1 MNVTLRQ
8 LQYFIALAETRHFGR
23 AAARVHIS
31 QPALS
36 VQIAAL
42 ETALGAR
49 LIDRTGRGV
58 ILTPTGHAVLAHAR
72 AMMAELRALTDAAR
86 AERGLA
92 GQLTLGVIPTVAPYL
107 LPVALPLLRAR
118 NVTLD
123 LRVREAQTDLLLDDL
138 AAGRLDAAVVAL
150 PSGRAGFEEAPL
162 ATDRFLLAGSEAQIA
177 ALAAR
182 EAPLRPED
190 IAPGRLLLLDEGH
203 CLADQ
208 ALEVCGLDR
217 AATRVDLGASSLA
230 TLAGLVAEGF
240 GLTLLP
246 EIARATESA
255 AAPGLR
261 LARFAP
267 PEPARRL
274 GLLRREGMGDGGWFG
289 ELAALLV
296 EALGGLLPEG
306 ACAPAPRQARRPP
319 EA

>member
-1 MNVTLRQ
+1 MNITLRQ
-8 LQYFIALAETRHFGR
+8 LQYFIALSETRHFGR
-23 AAARVHIS
+23 AAERVHIS

-42 ETALGAR
+42 EATLAAQLV
-49 LIDRTGRGV
+49 DRGGRGV
-58 ILTPTGHAVLAHAR
+58 ILTPTGHAVAAHAR
-72 AMMAELRALTDAAR
+72 KVMAEMRALQDAAR
-86 AERGLA
+86 SERGLS

-123 LRVREAQTDLLLDDL
+123 LRVREAQTEVLLDDL
-138 AAGRLDAAVVAL
+138 ALGRLDAAVIAL
-150 PSGRAGFEEAPL
+150 PSGRPGLEEVHL

-182 EAPLRPED
+182 DAPLHPAD

-255 AAPGLR
+255 AAPGMR
-261 LARFAP
+261 LARFAA

-274 GLLRREGMGDGGWFG
+274 GLVHRAGPGGGGWVD
-289 ELAALLV
+289 ELAALLI
-296 EALGGLLPEG
+296 EALRGLLPEG
-306 ACAPAPRQARRPP
+306 ACAPAPVGGGG
-319 EA
+319 

>member
-1 MNVTLRQ
+1 MDITLRQ
-8 LQYFIALAETRHFGR
+8 LKYFIALSETRHFGR
-23 AAARVHIS
+23 AAERVHIS

-42 ETALGAR
+42 ETTLAAS

-58 ILTPTGHAVLAHAR
+58 VLTPTGHAVAAQAR
-72 AMMAELRALTDAAR
+72 KVMADLRALQDAAR
-86 AERGLA
+86 SERGLS

-107 LPVALPLLRAR
+107 LPVALPMLRAR
-118 NVTLD
+118 NVMLD
-123 LRVREAQTDLLLDDL
+123 LRIREAQTEVLLDDL
-138 AAGRLDAAVVAL
+138 ALGRLDAAVIAL
-150 PSGRAGFEEAPL
+150 PAGRPGLEEVVL

-177 ALAAR
+177 AMAAR
-182 EAPLRPED
+182 EAPLHPTD

-208 ALEVCGLDR
+208 ALDVCGLDR

-246 EIARATESA
+246 EIARTTECA
-255 AAPGLR
+255 AAPGMR
-261 LARFAP
+261 LARFAA

-274 GLLRREGMGDGGWFG
+274 GLVRRAASAGGWFDD
-289 ELAALLV
+289 LAMLLV
-296 EALGGLLPEG
+296 DALRGLLPDG
-306 ACAPAPRQARRPP
+306 ACAPAPVRDST
-319 EA
+319 EF

>member
-1 MNVTLRQ
+1 MNITLRQ
-8 LQYFIALAETRHFGR
+8 LMYFIALSEVRHFGR
-23 AAARVHIS
+23 AAERVNVS

-36 VQIAAL
+36 VQVAAL
-42 ETALGAR
+42 ETALGAQ

-58 ILTPTGHAVLAHAR
+58 ILTPTGHEVLLYAR
-72 AMMAELRALTDAAR
+72 KVMAELRALKDAAQS
-86 AERGLA
+86 ARGLS
-92 GQLTLGVIPTVAPYL
+92 GQLTLGVIPTIAPYL

-123 LRVREAQTDLLLDDL
+123 LRVREAQTEALLEDLVT
-138 AAGRLDAAVVAL
+138 GRLDAAVIAL
-150 PSGRAGFEEAPL
+150 PSGRAGLEEVAL
-162 ATDRFLLAGSEAQIA
+162 ATDRFLLAGSQTQID

-182 EAPLRPED
+182 DVPLHPED

-217 AATRVDLGASSLA
+217 TATRVDLGASSLA

-255 AAPGLR
+255 AAPGMR
-261 LARFAP
+261 LARFAA

-274 GLLRREGMGDGGWFG
+274 GLVRRAGPDGQDWFG
-289 ELAALLV
+289 ELAALLI
-296 EALGGLLPEG
+296 EALRGLLPDG
-306 ACAPAPRQARRPP
+306 ACAPADIATAA
-319 EA
+319 ED

>member
-1 MNVTLRQ
+1 MNITLRQ
-8 LQYFIALAETRHFGR
+8 LQYFIALSETRHFGR
-23 AAARVHIS
+23 AAARAHIS

-36 VQIAAL
+36 VQIAGL
-42 ETALGAR
+42 ESALGAR

-72 AMMAELRALTDAAR
+72 KVMAELRALGDAAR
-86 AERGLA
+86 SERGLS
-92 GQLTLGVIPTVAPYL
+92 GRLTLGVIPTVAPYL

-123 LRVREAQTDLLLDDL
+123 LRVREAQTDTLLEDL
-138 AAGRLDAAVVAL
+138 ASGRLDAAVIAL
-150 PSGRAGFEEAPL
+150 PSGRAGLEEAPL

-182 EAPLRPED
+182 DAPLRPED

-208 ALEVCGLDR
+208 ALAVCGLDR

-255 AAPGLR
+255 AAPGMR
-261 LARFAP
+261 LIRFAA
-267 PEPARRL
+267 PEPARSL
-274 GLLRREGMGDGGWFG
+274 GLVRRAGADGGAWFG
-289 ELAALLV
+289 ELVALLI
-296 EALGGLLPEG
+296 EALRSLMPEG
-306 ACAPAPRQARRPP
+306 ACAPAPAPR
-319 EA
+319 

>member
-1 MNVTLRQ
+1 MNLTLRQ
-8 LQYFIALAETRHFGR
+8 LHYFIALAETRHFGR
-23 AAARVHIS
+23 AAAQVHIS

-36 VQIAAL
+36 VQIAAM
-42 ETALGAR
+42 ESALGTR

-58 ILTPTGHAVLAHAR
+58 ILTPTGHAVLSHAR
-72 AMMAELRALTDAAR
+72 RVMAEMRALQDAAR
-86 AERGLA
+86 SERGLS

-123 LRVREAQTDLLLDDL
+123 LRVREAQTEVLLDDL
-138 AAGRLDAAVVAL
+138 AAGRLDVAVVAL
-150 PSGRAGFEEAPL
+150 PAGRPGFEDVAL
-162 ATDRFLLAGSEAQIA
+162 ARDRFLLAGSRDQIA

-182 EAPLRPED
+182 GPLRPEG

-246 EIARATESA
+246 EIACATETS

-261 LARFAP
+261 LARFAA

-274 GLLRREGMGDGGWFG
+274 GLVRRAGSAGGDWFG
-289 ELAALLV
+289 ELAGLLV
-296 EALGGLLPEG
+296 GALRGLLPEG
-306 ACAPAPRQARRPP
+306 ACAPEPVPAQDGG
-319 EA
+319 